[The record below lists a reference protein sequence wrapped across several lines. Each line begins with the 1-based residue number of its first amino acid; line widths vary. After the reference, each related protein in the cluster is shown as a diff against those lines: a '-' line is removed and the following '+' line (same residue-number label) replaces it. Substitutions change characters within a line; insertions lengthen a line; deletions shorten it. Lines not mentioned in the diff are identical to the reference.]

1 MKLFF
6 FIAAIALLVVA
17 CGKDKFETKPQIE
30 IKSVNTNENNELA
43 FNQTLSV
50 TIEYTDKEGDVSDSF
65 YIFRE
70 RLNSR
75 DPLTLLPLPYKL
87 PQFPNT
93 PKGEIE
99 VNLGFQ
105 TELTL
110 NLPPIRIPGT
120 SSEYEKDTMRLKF
133 VAKDQGGNFSDTA
146 VLDNLIVER
155 R

>member
-1 MKLFF
+1 MKRFVF
-6 FIAAIALLVVA
+6 VAAVVLLVVA
-17 CGKDKFETKPQIE
+17 CGKDKFETKPQIT
-30 IKSVNTNENNELA
+30 IKSVNTMELA

-50 TIEYTDKEGDVSDSF
+50 IIEYTDKEGDVSDSF
-65 YIFRE
+65 YIIRE

-87 PQFPNT
+87 PTFPHT
-93 PKGEIE
+93 PKGQIE

-105 TELTL
+105 NELTL

-120 SSEYEKDTMRLKF
+120 SSSYEPDTMRLKF
-133 VAKDQGGNFSDTA
+133 IAKDLGGNFSDTA